1 MPKAVRR
8 PPIPGRT
15 RRTPPRTAGSGGSLM
30 RRAACSASPRCSAT
44 APPEASSRPLAE
56 IQRPGC
62 SRPRSDWRVGAEQ
75 AVQDAVP
82 PGAAAPSDSAHHAFA
97 GEPGLLECPLLGDVV
112 RLGPGFDP
120 VSRRV
125 REQVSR
131 EQAVRPGA
139 VAAAAGM
146 REHDYADLP
155 AVCGR
160 GGRSPPPV
168 HQTETVVLARH
179 DKRSAVR
186 ANQPVVRPASPPA
199 PQVVPAEPLMLPGR
213 LRILGQ
219 RLKHG
224 YVALADKPQFQLIA
238 HESDRDTC
246 EGSPPGA
253 SSCRAVDP
261 GTDTNIEGRS
271 RDPPGC

>member
-8 PPIPGRT
+8 TPIPGRT

-30 RRAACSASPRCSAT
+30 RRAASSASPRCSAT
-44 APPEASSRPLAE
+44 APPEASSN
-56 IQRPGC
+56 
-62 SRPRSDWRVGAEQ
+62 
-75 AVQDAVP
+75 
-82 PGAAAPSDSAHHAFA
+82 
-97 GEPGLLECPLLGDVV
+97 
-112 RLGPGFDP
+112 
-120 VSRRV
+120 
-125 REQVSR
+125 
-131 EQAVRPGA
+131 
-139 VAAAAGM
+139 
-146 REHDYADLP
+146 HDYANLP